1 MSLKKLQD
9 KIEKLETYDASLFI
23 GQSYF
28 FSDRVQLYLIFQ
40 RLYYTLKRQGNTEKV
55 VLQKSKGVSAEKLA
69 TRINTDNSLSP
80 SIKQYGNSNFLL
92 RI

>member
-1 MSLKKLQD
+1 MNLKKLQD

-40 RLYYTLKRQGNTEKV
+40 RLYYTLKRQGNAEKV
-55 VLQKSKGVSAEKLA
+55 VS
-69 TRINTDNSLSP
+69 
-80 SIKQYGNSNFLL
+80 
-92 RI
+92 